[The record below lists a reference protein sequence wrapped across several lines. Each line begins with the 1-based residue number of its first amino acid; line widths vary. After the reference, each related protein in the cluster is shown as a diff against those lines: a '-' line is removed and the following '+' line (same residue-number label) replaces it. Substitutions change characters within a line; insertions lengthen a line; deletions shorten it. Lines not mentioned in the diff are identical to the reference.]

1 MSATKA
7 ATVLVAVGPAV
18 SVASSITV
26 VSLDGAAVTATQ
38 SQIAA
43 FIGAA
48 TAADF
53 SGNALDVANDAPDS
67 FPIGE
72 TLVTF
77 TAVDADDRQGQ
88 NSSTVTVVAASAEND
103 TDNDGIDDLF
113 EVENGL
119 DPNADDAEA
128 DADGDGRSNLD
139 EYSRRERS

>member
-1 MSATKA
+1 M
-7 ATVLVAVGPAV
+7 LVAVGPAV
-18 SVASSITV
+18 SVAGAITV
-26 VSLDGAAVTATQ
+26 VSLDGAAVAATQ

-53 SGNALDVANDAPDS
+53 SGNVLDVANDAPDS

-88 NSSTVTVVAASAEND
+88 NSSTVTVVRHLLKMTPIMMALMICLKLK
-103 TDNDGIDDLF
+103 TDSIPMRMTLRPMPMAMV
-113 EVENGL
+113 EVT
-119 DPNADDAEA
+119 
-128 DADGDGRSNLD
+128 
-139 EYSRRERS
+139 